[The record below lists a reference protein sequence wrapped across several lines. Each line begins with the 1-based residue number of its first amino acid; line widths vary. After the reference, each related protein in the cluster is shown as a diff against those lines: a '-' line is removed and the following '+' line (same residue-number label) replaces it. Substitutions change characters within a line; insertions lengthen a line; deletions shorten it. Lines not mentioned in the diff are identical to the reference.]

1 MMSRFYT
8 VFLAVVLAGLLVLGW
23 FYYFDTNENFVS
35 PLGKGG
41 SIFKEETFQNPLT
54 GEEVPVSKAEAWKS
68 MRPLAVMVNNYI
80 DARPQSGLIYADL
93 VYEIVAEGGITR
105 LLPFYL
111 SNIPEKIGPVR
122 STREYYLVLV
132 KELGDAMLMHIG
144 WSPQALEAI
153 ESWPVRSLGR
163 GGGQFW
169 RDNPR
174 NVATEHTAY
183 VNGKD
188 LIQTGL
194 NLGWEGTHD
203 IQVWQFKNDKTDY
216 SEAKPANKI
225 VIDFWYKGDYTG
237 AFEYDSATNAYK
249 RFVGYDKN
257 NNLIPQSDQETNEQ
271 VTVKNLIVQFV
282 PEVPILG
289 DDKNRL
295 TYELVGVGKGYVF
308 LDGKVID
315 VTWNKADR
323 DSRTMFYD
331 SNGNEMKFNRG
342 KFWISVVPDRNVD
355 QVVIN

>member
-1 MMSRFYT
+1 MKQ
-8 VFLAVVLAGLLVLGW
+8 FLSIFLGVLIAGSIVYGVYLLINKV
-23 FYYFDTNENFVS
+23 ESNFVS
-35 PLGKGG
+35 PISKLVGDKV
-41 SIFKEETFQNPLT
+41 ETFQNPLT
-54 GEEVPVSKAEAWKS
+54 GEQVPLEKAASWRDV
-68 MRPLAVMVNNYI
+68 RPLAVMVNNYV

-163 GGGQFW
+163 GGGSFW

-174 NVATEHTAY
+174 NVAIEHTAY

-188 LIQTGL
+188 LLETGL
-194 NLGWEGTHD
+194 GLGWAGTREFE
-203 IQVWQFKNDKTDY
+203 VWQYKDDKKGY
-216 SEAKPANKI
+216 ENGKSANKV
-225 VIDFWYKGDYTG
+225 VIDFWYKGDYTA
-237 AFEYDSATNAYK
+237 AFEYDPGTNSYI
-249 RFVGYDKN
+249 RFVGYDESD
-257 NNLIPQSDQETNEQ
+257 NLIPHKDQETQ
-271 VTVKNLIVQFV
+271 DQIKVKNLIVQFV

-295 TYELVGVGKGYVF
+295 TYELVGAGKGYVF

-315 VTWNKADR
+315 VTWSKESR
-323 DSRTMFYD
+323 DERTMFYD
-331 SNGNEMKFNRG
+331 TEGKEITFNRG
-342 KFWISVVPDRNVD
+342 KTWISVVPDRNVD